1 MIPNA
6 ASSIPEEV
14 KEFDATKAGV
24 KGLVDSGVTKIPRF
38 FVHPPEDVQKL
49 SSEINGITLQLPI
62 IDLEGFESFRRLEVV
77 DEEVK
82 KELYSRDKKKPV
94 RFYYGASSLTIK
106 PSVWKDSA
114 MFYFKDGKL
123 DPELIPDILS
133 EEISAYNTHIKRISK
148 ILSELLSEALG
159 LRPDYLLSIECME
172 SELITN
178 DKLRS
183 ARHRVFSGEVGPRI
197 SITCFLY
204 PSSAKNLKQ
213 YGIIKE
219 LQHGN
224 PAIYR
229 KTDTAELREE
239 IRVSGPS
246 PSTLSRF
253 KE

>member
-1 MIPNA
+1 
-6 ASSIPEEV
+6 
-14 KEFDATKAGV
+14 
-24 KGLVDSGVTKIPRF
+24 
-38 FVHPPEDVQKL
+38 
-49 SSEINGITLQLPI
+49 LQ
-62 IDLEGFESFRRLEVV
+62 
-77 DEEVK
+77 
-82 KELYSRDKKKPV
+82 
-94 RFYYGASSLTIK
+94 
-106 PSVWKDSA
+106 
-114 MFYFKDGKL
+114 
-123 DPELIPDILS
+123 
-133 EEISAYNTHIKRISK
+133 
-148 ILSELLSEALG
+148 
-159 LRPDYLLSIECME
+159 
-172 SELITN
+172 LITN

-197 SITCFLY
+197 SIIWFLY

-229 KTDTAELREE
+229 ETDTAELREE